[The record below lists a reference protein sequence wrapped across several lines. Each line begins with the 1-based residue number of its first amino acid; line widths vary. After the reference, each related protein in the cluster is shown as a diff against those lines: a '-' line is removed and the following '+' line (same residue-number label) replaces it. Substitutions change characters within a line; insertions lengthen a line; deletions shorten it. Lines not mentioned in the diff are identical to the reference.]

1 AVPPGGQ
8 APAVS
13 AKDAAPGPEAV
24 SAFTRH
30 AEKHAEGVRGMRLDT
45 LDQGRPEMRSTLD
58 RAGLFLRLV
67 ALLAALLS
75 AVAVAL
81 VSRDFA
87 QRRLDDCAMLRVLG
101 VPQNQMALTYGLQFL
116 MVGLVASVIG
126 LVLGWGF
133 HQVFVALLSELVP
146 VALPAPSVWP
156 VVLGLGVG
164 VVLTLGF

>member
-1 AVPPGGQ
+1 
-8 APAVS
+8 S

-24 SAFTRH
+24 SAFTRQ

-87 QRRLDDCAMLRVLG
+87 LRRLDDCAMLRVMG
-101 VPQNQMALTYGLQFL
+101 VSQSQMAWSYGLQFL
-116 MVGLVASVIG
+116 LVGVLASVVGL
-126 LVLGWGF
+126 
-133 HQVFVALLSELVP
+133 LL
-146 VALPAPSVWP
+146 
-156 VVLGLGVG
+156 
-164 VVLTLGF
+164 